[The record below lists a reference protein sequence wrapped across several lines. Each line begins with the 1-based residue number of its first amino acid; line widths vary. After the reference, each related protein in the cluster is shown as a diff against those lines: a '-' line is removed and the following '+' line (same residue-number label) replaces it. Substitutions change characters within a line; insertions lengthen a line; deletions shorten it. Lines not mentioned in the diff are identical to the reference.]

1 MSKTSEM
8 SNSDTIAIQIV
19 KKIKIRWMAFSIYKN
34 DFFDYYRFSY
44 GEVTLNSDFF
54 EISCPKTRQFE
65 SKKARS
71 AH

>member
-1 MSKTSEM
+1 
-8 SNSDTIAIQIV
+8 
-19 KKIKIRWMAFSIYKN
+19 MAFSIYKN

-44 GEVTLNSDFF
+44 GEVTLKSDFF
-54 EISCPKTRQFE
+54 EISCPKMRQFG